1 MYRHTQQKISPSN
14 IFFQDRLLDFSFC
27 HRKNGT
33 PKMSP
38 AAKSSTTRCQPLSLP
53 SQELVQAVHTHYQGD
68 NVPAYA
74 ERRDI
79 QTKSIPHAK
88 TVLNPHR
95 LHRDTPT
102 KSPPRLQ

>member
-1 MYRHTQQKISPSN
+1 
-14 IFFQDRLLDFSFC
+14 
-27 HRKNGT
+27 
-33 PKMSP
+33 MSP

-53 SQELVQAVHTHYQGD
+53 SQELVQAMHTHYQGD

-95 LHRDTPT
+95 DTPT
-102 KSPPRLQ
+102 YKEPSKITGDNCFSTHRVTEIQYKQNKEAEEPLPVKRPREFP